1 MAKYAYPAIFRG
13 EEQGGYYIEFPD
25 FDACFT
31 QGEDVLDGLE
41 MAEDVL
47 CLTLYDMEQDGEKP
61 PKASEPKDIKVDEQS
76 FVTLVGC
83 DTVDY
88 ERYYSNKS
96 VKKTLSIPEWLDT
109 LAKKEKVNFSGIL
122 QDALME
128 RLHVD
133 KRAKMQ

>member
-1 MAKYAYPAIFRG
+1 MAKYAYPAIFHR
-13 EEQGGYYIEFPD
+13 EEEGGFYIEFPD

-31 QGEDVLDGLE
+31 QGEDVPDGLE

-47 CLTLYDMEQDGEKP
+47 CLTLYDMEQNGEKP
-61 PKASEPKDIKVDEQS
+61 PTASDQKDIKVDEKS

-88 ERYYSNKS
+88 EKYYSNKS
-96 VKKTLSIPEWLDT
+96 VKKTLSIPEWLDR
-109 LAKKEKVNFSGIL
+109 LAKKENVNFSGVL

-128 RLHVD
+128 KLHVER
-133 KRAKMQ
+133 RAGK

>member
-1 MAKYAYPAIFRG
+1 MAKYAYLAIFHR
-13 EEQGGYYIEFPD
+13 EEEGGFYIEFPD

-31 QGEDVLDGLE
+31 QGEDVPDGLE

-47 CLTLYDMEQDGEKP
+47 CLTLYDMEQNGEKP
-61 PKASEPKDIKVDEQS
+61 PTASDQKDIKVDEKS

-88 ERYYSNKS
+88 EKYYSNKS
-96 VKKTLSIPEWLDT
+96 VKKTLSIPEWLDR
-109 LAKKEKVNFSGIL
+109 LAKKENVNFSGVL

-128 RLHVD
+128 KLLVER
-133 KRAKMQ
+133 RAGK